1 MEFEYDP
8 GKSAR
13 NKDKHG
19 IDFEEA
25 KGLWEDENRLLIPA
39 KSETESRFAMLAEYH
54 ERVWVA
60 FFTLRQQ
67 RVRIISVRRAR
78 PNEREAYEGRTTR

>member
-1 MEFEYDP
+1 MEFEYDR

-13 NKDKHG
+13 NKEKHG

-25 KGLWEDENRLLIPA
+25 KGLWEDEDRLLIPA
-39 KSETESRFAMLAEYH
+39 RSDTESRFAMLAEYRQ
-54 ERVWVA
+54 RVWVA

-78 PNEREAYEGRTTR
+78 PNEREAYEGRRTR